1 MGRAWKT
8 GVQGDPGS
16 RLQGE
21 GEPWPSGDL
30 ETFPPVSKQ
39 EAGEK
44 AASYI
49 IARSS
54 YLSLRNKLGGG
65 RR

>member
-1 MGRAWKT
+1 MEE
-8 GVQGDPGS
+8 QGDTGG
-16 RLQGE
+16 RFQGK
-21 GEPWPSGDL
+21 GEPWLSGDL
-30 ETFPPVSKQ
+30 ETFTQVSKQ

-44 AASYI
+44 AVSYI
-49 IARSS
+49 IAKSS